1 MVAPNLQMIP
11 VWVNFH
17 VPEASSP
24 VLEHWVKGSFTIG
37 CSPSWQSS
45 LRRCQSHA
53 AGDAAPAAAGVGR
66 CGGGSCRSGVTPVCV
81 CVSVSSCCHS
91 AATRQTHIVLLDFT
105 TTTTTAAAGDLL
117 TRRRRGDS
125 GSLSIFNAGDAVLPP
140 ALCIRP
146 YFAGW
151 KATSLILPDHSKS
164 IKSLLETP
172 QCE

>member
-1 MVAPNLQMIP
+1 MLRAPLHRQRQESVAVGELQELQ
-11 VWVNFH
+11 V
-17 VPEASSP
+17 
-24 VLEHWVKGSFTIG
+24 
-37 CSPSWQSS
+37 
-45 LRRCQSHA
+45 RR
-53 AGDAAPAAAGVGR
+53 DAR
-66 CGGGSCRSGVTPVCV
+66 V

-105 TTTTTAAAGDLL
+105 TTTTTAAAGNLL
-117 TRRRRGDS
+117 TSRRRGDS

-146 YFAGW
+146 HFAGW

-172 QCE
+172 QCEQTQCIAAVICPGKSNVISKGSAVAWL